1 MLVEIKSLKYFA
13 KIHKKEYGFYRLVTK
28 KFPFSVYYTVEDDLV
43 LVVAILDQ
51 RKKPI
56 VNYSLLRKRGK

>member
-1 MLVEIKSLKYFA
+1 LVEIKSLKYFA

-28 KFPFSVYYTVEDDLV
+28 KFPFSIYYTVKDDLV